1 MNRRLTTKRAGMIR
15 TGCMALAFS
24 LTVLATSA
32 AQAQAPAPAVPGY
45 PAAKDVPGSKELP
58 NPATTYKVVFDI
70 STAAPTPD
78 KVNPGLVGVARF
90 VNTLAQYGVPQDHRK
105 IAIVIHQGATPIILN
120 DQAFAAKFNG
130 AHNPN
135 IDLIQSLAKAGVVFH
150 VCGQA
155 VLATHIDPKTIQPEI
170 ELDLWALTTMV
181 NLETEGYIHFSE

>member
-1 MNRRLTTKRAGMIR
+1 MNRRLTTRRTGMVW
-15 TGCMALAFS
+15 TGCMALALS
-24 LTVLATSA
+24 LTALGATA
-32 AQAQAPAPAVPGY
+32 AQAQGPAVPGY
-45 PAAKDVPGSKELP
+45 PAAQDVPGAKDLP

-70 STAAPTPD
+70 SAAAPTPD

-135 IDLIQSLAKAGVVFH
+135 IELIQNLTKAGVVFH

-155 VLATHIDPKTIQPEI
+155 VVGSHIDPKTIQPEI

-181 NLETEGYIHFSE
+181 NLETEGYVHFSE